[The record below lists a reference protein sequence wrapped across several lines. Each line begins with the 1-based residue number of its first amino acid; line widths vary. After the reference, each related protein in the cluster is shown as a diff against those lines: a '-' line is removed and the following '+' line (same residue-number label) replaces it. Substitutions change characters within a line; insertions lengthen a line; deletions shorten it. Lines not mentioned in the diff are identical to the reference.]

1 MRRGYLVVLI
11 GLAVLFGA
19 GAVWLRGSGM
29 TSRRH
34 AWPLEERAA
43 RAARSFLM
51 PSAMR
56 NAVDPVPASPEVI
69 RSGME
74 HFADHCAVCH
84 ANDGS
89 GRTSLGKSMFPRA
102 PDMRR
107 TLTQAMTDGEL
118 FCDIENGIPF
128 SGMAAWGTGTADGE
142 RSSWELVRFIRHLPQ
157 ITDEEVRHMEDLNPR
172 SAADDKRKKD
182 IDDFLNGTKKHSR

>member
-1 MRRGYLVVLI
+1 MRRGYVVVLI
-11 GLAVLFGA
+11 GLAVLLGA
-19 GAVWLRGSGM
+19 GVVWLRGSGM
-29 TSRRH
+29 TSRRQP
-34 AWPLEERAA
+34 WPLEERAA
-43 RAARSFLM
+43 RAARGFLM

-56 NAVDPVPASPEVI
+56 LAVNPVPASAEVI

-89 GRTSLGKSMFPRA
+89 GRTSLGQSMFPRA

-107 TLTQAMTDGEL
+107 SPTQAMTDGEL

-142 RSSWELVRFIRHLPQ
+142 RSSWQLVRFIRHLPQ
-157 ITDEEVRHMEDLNPR
+157 IAEDEVRQMEALNPR
-172 SAADDKRKKD
+172 STADEKRKKD
-182 IDDFLNGTKKHSR
+182 IDDFLNGTKKNAR